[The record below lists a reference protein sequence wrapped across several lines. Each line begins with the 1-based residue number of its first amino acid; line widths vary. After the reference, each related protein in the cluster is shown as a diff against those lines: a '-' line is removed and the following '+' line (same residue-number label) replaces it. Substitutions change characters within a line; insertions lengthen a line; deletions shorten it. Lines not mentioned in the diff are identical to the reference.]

1 MVFHDATSDRLTDV
15 FTLFLPGIETASADA
30 LPRLAALER
39 LLARGRARRLDTSPW
54 HYLAELAGGDPG
66 RWPVGPVSALGEL
79 GTPPRA
85 CLRVEPL
92 GAQPD
97 QQAVCW
103 LPAAGLDISPA
114 EADALAAAF
123 DETFAADGLR
133 LEVAVPERW
142 YLAWEDEEALDW
154 RGFPGPAQS
163 VAEGSR
169 PAPPEASLRR
179 LLSEVELLFFAH
191 PVNTARRESG
201 APLIAGLHAWGG
213 GAIHEACARPVA
225 KGVVEEPYLAGLR
238 RLGAIPG
245 EAVACARAVPA
256 ANGEIA
262 WPLILETLQVGKMA
276 TLDEDWAAPLH
287 RMLLRGRIEGVR
299 IVTGRGVHWTG
310 RADALRIWRRPRPVG
325 DLV

>member
-1 MVFHDATSDRLTDV
+1 MVFHDATSDRPTDV
-15 FTLFLPGIETASADA
+15 FTLFLAGIEMASAEA
-30 LPRLAALER
+30 LPRMAALER
-39 LLARGRARRLDTSPW
+39 LLARGRACRLDATPW
-54 HYLAELAGGDPG
+54 HYLAEIAGGDLE

-79 GTPPRA
+79 ETPPRA

-97 QQAVCW
+97 QQVVCW

-123 DETFAADGLR
+123 NETFGPDGLR
-133 LEVAVPERW
+133 LEVAAPERW
-142 YLAWEDEEALDW
+142 YLAWEDEKAADW
-154 RGFPGPAQS
+154 RGFHGPAQS
-163 VAEGSR
+163 VDEGSR

-191 PVNTARRESG
+191 PVNAARRESG

-213 GAIHEACARPVA
+213 GAISLPCAHPFTM
-225 KGVVEEPYLAGLR
+225 GVVEEPYLAGLR
-238 RLGAIPG
+238 RLGAIRR
-245 EAVACARAVPA
+245 EARARARADHPP
-256 ANGEIA
+256 NGEIA
-262 WPLILETLQVGKMA
+262 WPLIMENLQVEQVA
-276 TLDEDWAAPLH
+276 ALEEDWAAPLH
-287 RMLLRGRIEGVR
+287 HMLLRGKIEGIR
-299 IVTGRGVHWTG
+299 IVTGRGVHCTG